1 MTMSLLLFLDGFNQ
15 SLGNTVEA
23 DGVNRWLGGKYSSH
37 SIGRHVG
44 VIGDKDTRHL
54 VGGWRVRRGVMAGFI
69 GHMSVGHRG
78 RLIEDVKDKATDA
91 QAGFI
96 DGTCRG
102 VPCRRRGV

>member
-54 VGGWRVRRGVMAGFI
+54 VGGWRVRRVAMGGFI
-69 GHMSVGHRG
+69 GHMGVRHGG
-78 RLIEDVKDKATDA
+78 RSIEDVEDDATDM
-91 QAGFI
+91 
-96 DGTCRG
+96 
-102 VPCRRRGV
+102 